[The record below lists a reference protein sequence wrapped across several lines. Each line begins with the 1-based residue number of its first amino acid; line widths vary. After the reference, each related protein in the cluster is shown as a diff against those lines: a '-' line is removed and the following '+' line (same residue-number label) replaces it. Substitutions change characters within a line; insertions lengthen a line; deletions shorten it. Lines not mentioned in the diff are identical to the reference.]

1 MKTKRPRRPSAKA
14 LSAMLAL
21 LVTGLVLGAS
31 QVAPPAVRFT
41 HVDVF
46 IDSAGAALGAYQ
58 VELKPSD
65 NRVTLVGV
73 EGGDPAMAAFAEPPY
88 YDPAALN
95 ESSRGRVILA
105 ALHAGGEA
113 PSGSTRVA
121 RIHVRVVGGGA
132 PEFETKIAAAANP
145 AGERIEATVTL
156 RTGEDK

>member
-1 MKTKRPRRPSAKA
+1 
-14 LSAMLAL
+14 MLAL
-21 LVTGLVLGAS
+21 LVTGLVLGGS

-73 EGGDPAMAAFAEPPY
+73 EGGSGGGDPATAAFAEPPY

-113 PSGSTRVA
+113 PTGSTRVA
-121 RIHVRVVGGGA
+121 RIHVRVVGEGA